1 MANEQNLKSNTE
13 RTPKERQEIARKA
26 GIASGK
32 KRREIKTVRE
42 YARALMNSSIK
53 DKSGNEFV
61 FKDALIQKLGKAAF
75 NSLDLAAIKFLIEI
89 IGEAPAQQVEVSGKN
104 GKPLLPGADM
114 NRKELIAEIRRLQKN
129 RKNK

>member
-1 MANEQNLKSNTE
+1 MANEQNLKPTSE
-13 RTPKERQEIARKA
+13 RSKDEAREISRKG

-89 IGEAPAQQVEVSGKN
+89 IGEAPAQQLEVTGKG
-104 GKPLLPGADM
+104 GKPLLPGSDM
-114 NRKELIAEIRRLQKN
+114 NRKELIAEIKRLQKN